1 MMPLAKLRRGGL
13 RNLGVASS
21 ICALLLALSACSQV
35 NADSSGNATVAL
47 TKTLRIPS
55 PLASEGIENQYSQLA
70 WHPVTHELAANT
82 MSGPW
87 VFIVNPETGAHQTLR
102 VRERGS
108 EFRLAWLPKSRE
120 LAASSFPYWSWVQWH
135 FEGERIERT
144 ERQGL
149 VRIDILN
156 RRAYQGLTLP
166 GMGEVFLMAGES
178 LEPIGKSH
186 ARIALYS
193 PDSSEPQLVWEFPN
207 DGTHHHVGQTA
218 AALRDGELIVAVFSD
233 HSVPVDPKTPTEK
246 VWEAGWDNDV
256 WLVNLTQGKVQC
268 RLNALEHRRDPWGN
282 IGWQFRAMA
291 LAQDGGTLAI
301 SSSGAFDVFDTRT
314 CKPVRR
320 LQDNYKDDSGS
331 RWEMVFTADG
341 RYLIG
346 VGPDVRVKEGGWLEV
361 WRTADWKQLIKRPE
375 ADANSVAAHPRDNV
389 FALGRVGRIDLYTI
403 SE

>member
-108 EFRLAWLPKSRE
+108 EFRLAWLPKSRV
-120 LAASSFPYWSWVQWH
+120 LAASSFPYWNWVQWH
-135 FEGERIERT
+135 FDGGKVERT
-144 ERQGL
+144 DRQGL
-149 VRIDILN
+149 VKIDILN
-156 RRAYQGLTLP
+156 PRAYQALTVP
-166 GMGEVFLMAGES
+166 SMGEVFLMAGDS
-178 LEPIGKSH
+178 VEPIGDDH
-186 ARIALYS
+186 ARLALYS
-193 PDSSEPQLVWEFPN
+193 PDSPKPKQVWEFPD
-207 DGTHHHVGQTA
+207 DGTYYHTGQSA
-218 AALRDGELIVAVFSD
+218 AGMREGELIVALQV
-233 HSVPVDPKTPTEK
+233 HRVIKPGTRTELAIS
-246 VWEAGWDNDV
+246 EDDV

-268 RLNALEHRRDPWGN
+268 RLDALEKRRDPVGN
-282 IGWQFRAMA
+282 KGWQFEA
-291 LAQDGGTLAI
+291 LSLTPDGSSLAVN
-301 SSSGAFDVFDTRT
+301 SSGAFDIYDTKSCRRT
-314 CKPVRR
+314 HR
-320 LQDNYKDDSGS
+320 LIDYYRDRSGS
-331 RWEMVFTADG
+331 RSLLEFTSNG

-346 VGPDVRVKEGGWLEV
+346 AGGDVRVKEGGWLEV
-361 WRTADWKQLIKRPE
+361 WRVSDWTRIRMGPE
-375 ADANSVAAHPRDNV
+375 QSTWSLAVHPTRSE

-403 SE
+403 SEK